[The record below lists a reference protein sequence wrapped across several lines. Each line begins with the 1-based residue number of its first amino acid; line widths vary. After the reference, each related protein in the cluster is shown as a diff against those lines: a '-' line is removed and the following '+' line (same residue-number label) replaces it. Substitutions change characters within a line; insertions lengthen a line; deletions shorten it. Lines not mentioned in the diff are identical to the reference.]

1 MSTQTTNPT
10 SGDTD
15 LKREFTDA
23 ELMEGMEVVKTE
35 TGFVTK
41 FNQLVIPTDD
51 KEYQEA
57 VDLVLAKNDALI
69 ERFKNIPKRSEA
81 K

>member
-1 MSTQTTNPT
+1 
-10 SGDTD
+10 

-23 ELMEGMEVVKTE
+23 ELMAGMKIVKTE

-69 ERFKNIPKRSEA
+69 ERFKNIPKRSDV